1 MEAMHPDVD
10 RVLFSKEDI
19 ADMVKRM
26 GAQISKD
33 YEGKDL
39 VLIAVLRGAVVFM
52 GDLMRA
58 IDCPLAI
65 DFMAVSSYG
74 DGAKSSGIVRLSLIH
89 I

>member
-1 MEAMHPDVD
+1 MNYSRNHGAPVFGRPPARAATKERVVMEAMHPDVD

-39 VLIAVLRGAVVFM
+39 VLIAVLRGAVV
-52 GDLMRA
+52 LWA
-58 IDCPLAI
+58 I
-65 DFMAVSSYG
+65 
-74 DGAKSSGIVRLSLIH
+74 
-89 I
+89 

>member
-39 VLIAVLRGAVVFM
+39 VLIAVLRGAVVSW
-52 GDLMRA
+52 A
-58 IDCPLAI
+58 I
-65 DFMAVSSYG
+65 
-74 DGAKSSGIVRLSLIH
+74 
-89 I
+89 